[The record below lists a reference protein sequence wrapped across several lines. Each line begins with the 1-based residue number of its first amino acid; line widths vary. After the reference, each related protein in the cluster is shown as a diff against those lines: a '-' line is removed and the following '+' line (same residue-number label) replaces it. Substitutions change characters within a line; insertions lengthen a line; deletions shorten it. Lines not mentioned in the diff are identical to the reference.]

1 MRRETVETLAFG
13 LPSASPYFRRVFG
26 TWLSGQAPSER
37 DRIEKALFDPAFG
50 SNVAGS
56 YAEAGQL
63 LPDLEWPEAV
73 RRAHERWS
81 NPEIA
86 DDNLLLAECFS
97 LSDNGNQRGVMRAL
111 LACEDGSSEFV
122 ADCLQCDA
130 EAVTLFGELYWNVR
144 DRRAE
149 PS

>member
-56 YAEAGQL
+56 YGVPVQSVGWAVSIPSITSAPWLEIPPRYAPVPSSGCL
-63 LPDLEWPEAV
+63 GTFERRWRSMGTRVERVVIRLNLANLP
-73 RRAHERWS
+73 
-81 NPEIA
+81 
-86 DDNLLLAECFS
+86 
-97 LSDNGNQRGVMRAL
+97 
-111 LACEDGSSEFV
+111 
-122 ADCLQCDA
+122 
-130 EAVTLFGELYWNVR
+130 
-144 DRRAE
+144 
-149 PS
+149 